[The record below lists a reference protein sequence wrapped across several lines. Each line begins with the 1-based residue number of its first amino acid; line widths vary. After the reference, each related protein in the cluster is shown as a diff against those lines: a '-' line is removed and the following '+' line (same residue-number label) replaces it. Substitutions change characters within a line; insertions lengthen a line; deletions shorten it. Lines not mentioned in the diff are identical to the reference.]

1 MKRNWILILFVLSA
15 VVLASCSSPSSSSA
29 TDSVPTEPVA
39 AGETPVATDEI
50 PADEAPPS
58 DAPVGDTALLI
69 DTSSVCYNP
78 FFPVSEDASWTF
90 QYDTGETYKLT
101 IDITGED
108 TFTITQT
115 LNNDDLVASM
125 DYFCTEEGILQG
137 EFAQIDLLDELGED
151 GLEID
156 FKTAEWT
163 GHTLPN
169 PDEVDVGS
177 TWTSTYTL
185 SGDMNVGALETT
197 ADATVTINY
206 VVGAIEEVTVPA
218 GTFPQA
224 YRVDST
230 SDMEITLSMGESVV
244 PFSGFNYSSSTW
256 YVEDLGMIKS
266 SDTFEGGSSAV
277 ELVDSSLID

>member
-1 MKRNWILILFVLSA
+1 MKPNWTLILFVLGA
-15 VVLASCSSPSSSSA
+15 FVLTACNLPGSSSA
-29 TDSVPTEPVA
+29 TDSVPTEAVA
-39 AGETPVATDEI
+39 VGETPVAIDET

-58 DAPVGDTALLI
+58 EAPAGDTALLI

-90 QYDTGETYKLT
+90 QYNTGETYELT

-115 LNNDDLVASM
+115 LNNDELVASVN
-125 DYFCTEEGILQG
+125 YFCTEEGIIQG
-137 EFAQIDLLDELGED
+137 DFAQIDLLDELGED
-151 GLEID
+151 GPEFD
-156 FKTAEWT
+156 FTTLEWT
-163 GHTLPN
+163 GHSLPN

-177 TWTSTYTL
+177 TWTSNYTL
-185 SGDMNVGALETT
+185 SGDMNVGGLETT

-230 SDMEITLSMGESVV
+230 SDMEIALSMGESVV
-244 PFSGFNYSSSTW
+244 PFSGFNFSSSTW
-256 YVEDLGMIKS
+256 YVEGLGMIKS
-266 SDTFEGGSSAV
+266 SDTFEGGSSSI
-277 ELVDSSLID
+277 ELIDSSLID